1 MDRVENFLRKYNVFF
16 LVIIILL
23 AVFFRLYQLTTIP
36 PGLYPDEAMNGNNA
50 IEALG
55 DGSINS
61 FLQNAKVFYPENNGR
76 EGLFINIQALSIKL
90 FGNEPWALR
99 LVSAIFGVFTV
110 LGLYFLAKELFKKES
125 VALLAS
131 FFLATSFWHINF
143 SRIGFRAIMAPFF
156 LVWSFWLL
164 WKITEKLELGH
175 PVSKPTW
182 TLDVQVILSGL
193 IFGLGLHSYIAY
205 RAAPL
210 LLIPPFLILLKK
222 KSFKPM
228 LLFLIGAAISAAPL
242 LFYFYNN
249 PQDFFGRTAQ
259 VSIFS
264 LNSPVFELAKNILKT
279 AGMFFIAGDMNWRHN
294 LAGAPQ
300 LWWPISALFLTGLI
314 LSLKTIFKQTP
325 NFKIQNLFLWAWLII
340 MLLPVVISSEGLPHA
355 LRAIITVI
363 PVMIF
368 CALGLVWLIEKIILQ
383 IDKLALKFPE
393 SPKQVSRIK
402 KELLVLLFVFLITV
416 SIQAYRQY
424 FIQWAGSPNIYYA
437 FNENYRELGS
447 CVKLSSKDKK
457 KYVII
462 NADGVK
468 VRGIPM
474 PSQTVMFI
482 TDTFSPE
489 KQKEKNIFYAL
500 PENID
505 DFISEV
511 KKEKNA
517 QIFMLKNDPLLR
529 QKLSDSIPGLFS
541 LADSGI
547 LIQEKENE

>member
-164 WKITEKLELGH
+164 WKIIDKLGLGH
-175 PVSKPTW
+175 PVSKSTW

-279 AGMFFIAGDMNWRHN
+279 AGMFFVAGDMNWRHN

-300 LWWPISALFLTGLI
+300 LWWPISILFLIGI
-314 LSLKTIFKQTP
+314 IISIK
-325 NFKIQNLFLWAWLII
+325 NLRVANYALLVIWFAV
-340 MLLPVVISSEGLPHA
+340 MLLPAVISYEGIPHA
-355 LRAIITVI
+355 LRAIIVA
-363 PVMIF
+363 PAVMIF
-368 CALGLVWLIEKIILQ
+368 CALGLAWLIEKIILQ

-393 SPKQVSRIK
+393 SPKQLSRIK

-424 FIQWAGSPNIYYA
+424 FIQWAGGPNIYYA

-462 NADGVK
+462 NADGAK

-489 KQKEKNIFYAL
+489 KQKEKNIFYVL

-505 DFISEV
+505 DFMSKI
-511 KKEKNA
+511 KKEKSA
-517 QIFMLKNDPLLR
+517 QIFMLENDPFLR

-541 LADSGI
+541 LTDSGI

>member
-1 MDRVENFLRKYNVFF
+1 MDEVENFLRKYNVFF

-175 PVSKPTW
+175 LVSKPTW
-182 TLDVQVILSGL
+182 TLNVQVILSGL

-300 LWWPISALFLTGLI
+300 LWWPVSILFLIGI
-314 LSLKTIFKQTP
+314 IISIK
-325 NFKIQNLFLWAWLII
+325 NLRVTSCALLVTWFAV
-340 MLLPVVISSEGLPHA
+340 MLLPAVISYEGIPHA
-355 LRAIITVI
+355 LRAIIVA
-363 PVMIF
+363 PAVMIF
-368 CALGLVWLIEKIILQ
+368 CALGLAWLIEKIILQ

-468 VRGIPM
+468 IRGIPM

-517 QIFMLKNDPLLR
+517 QIFMLENDPFLR

>member
-164 WKITEKLELGH
+164 WKITEKKSSFLA
-175 PVSKPTW
+175 
-182 TLDVQVILSGL
+182 ILSGL

-300 LWWPISALFLTGLI
+300 LWWPVSILFLIGIIISIKNLRVTSCLPAGKAGALLI
-314 LSLKTIFKQTP
+314 TWF
-325 NFKIQNLFLWAWLII
+325 AV
-340 MLLPVVISSEGLPHA
+340 MLLPAVISYEGIPHA
-355 LRAIITVI
+355 LRAIIVA
-363 PVMIF
+363 PAVMIF
-368 CALGLVWLIEKIILQ
+368 CALGLAWLIEKIILQ

-402 KELLVLLFVFLITV
+402 KELLILLFVFLITV

-517 QIFMLKNDPLLR
+517 QIFMLENDPLLR

>member
-1 MDRVENFLRKYNVFF
+1 MDAAENFLRKYNIFF
-16 LVIIILL
+16 LIIILAL

-99 LVSAIFGVFTV
+99 LVSAVFGIFTV
-110 LGLYFLAKELFKKES
+110 LGLYFLAKQLFKKES
-125 VALLAS
+125 VALISS

-164 WKITEKLELGH
+164 WKSLGSST
-175 PVSKPTW
+175 PKW
-182 TLDVQVILSGL
+182 TLNVQVWIAGL
-193 IFGLGLHSYIAY
+193 LFGLGLHSYIAY

-222 KSFKPM
+222 RSFKPI

-242 LFYFYNN
+242 LLYFYNN

-264 LNSPVFELAKNILKT
+264 LNSPLFELAKNILKT
-279 AGMFFIAGDMNWRHN
+279 AGMFFVVGDMNWRHN

-300 LWWPISALFLTGLI
+300 LWWPLSALFLIGLI
-314 LSLKTIFKQTP
+314 LSLKTIFKHKQNP
-325 NFKIQNLFLWAWLII
+325 NLNPPNGEQNLFLWTWLIV
-340 MLLPVVISSEGLPHA
+340 MLLPVIISSEGLPHA
-355 LRAIITVI
+355 LRAIITII

-383 IDKLALKFPE
+383 IDRLALKFPE
-393 SPKQVSRIK
+393 SPRQISRIK
-402 KELLVLLFVFLITV
+402 KELLVLLFAFLITV

-424 FIQWAGSPNIYYA
+424 FIQWAGNPHVYYA
-437 FNENYRELGS
+437 FSENYRELGS
-447 CVKLSSKDKK
+447 CIKLSSKDTK

-462 NADGVK
+462 NADGAK

-500 PENID
+500 TENMD
-505 DFISEV
+505 DFISAV

-517 QIFMLKNDPLLR
+517 QIFMLENDPFLR
-529 QKLSDSIPGLFS
+529 QKLSDNIPELFS